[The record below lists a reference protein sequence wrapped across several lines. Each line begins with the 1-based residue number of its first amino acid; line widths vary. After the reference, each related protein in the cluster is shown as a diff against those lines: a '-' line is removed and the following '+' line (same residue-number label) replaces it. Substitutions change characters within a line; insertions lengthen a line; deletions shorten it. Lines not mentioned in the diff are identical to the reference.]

1 MKDIKK
7 NFIRNSASLYI
18 FNALVVSV
26 IIIFSINLTYAD
38 QNDKKPLNLW
48 ENNSL
53 LGNDEDNKEDL
64 NSSNSSLT
72 NISNNSKKEINQSS
86 INVSSLDSIGIYDES
101 NGGFPISLWKNSNF
115 KQIEY
120 LLNELPSDTRN
131 TFLKS

>member
-7 NFIRNSASLYI
+7 NFIRSSTLLYI

-26 IIIFSINLTYAD
+26 IIIFSINLTHAD

-53 LGNDEDNKEDL
+53 LGSDEDNKEDL

-72 NISNNSKKEINQSS
+72 NISNNSKK
-86 INVSSLDSIGIYDES
+86 
-101 NGGFPISLWKNSNF
+101 
-115 KQIEY
+115 
-120 LLNELPSDTRN
+120 
-131 TFLKS
+131 